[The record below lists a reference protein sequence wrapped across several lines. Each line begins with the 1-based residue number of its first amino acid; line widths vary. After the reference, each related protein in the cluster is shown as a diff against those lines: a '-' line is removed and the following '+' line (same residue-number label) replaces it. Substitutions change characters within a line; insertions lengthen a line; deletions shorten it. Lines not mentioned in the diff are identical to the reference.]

1 MLELL
6 RLEGN
11 RFNLR
16 DGKYITVRI
25 DGWAYSNYRSQ
36 KYTEYLSCDGYDDEK
51 PKYYYVEH
59 NGSFYLLG
67 KEPCYYA

>member
-6 RLEGN
+6 KLEGKI
-11 RFNLR
+11 FNFR
-16 DGKYITVRI
+16 GGKYVTVSI
-25 DGWAYSNYRSQ
+25 DGWTYTNYCSR
-36 KYTEYLSCDGYDDEK
+36 KYTEYLSCDGFDDEK

-67 KEPCYYA
+67 KEPNYYA

>member
-6 RLEGN
+6 KVEGN
-11 RFNLR
+11 IFNLR
-16 DGKYITVRI
+16 EGKYVTVSI

-36 KYTEYLSCDGYDDEK
+36 KYTEHLSCYGFANEK
-51 PKYYYVEH
+51 PKYYYAKH